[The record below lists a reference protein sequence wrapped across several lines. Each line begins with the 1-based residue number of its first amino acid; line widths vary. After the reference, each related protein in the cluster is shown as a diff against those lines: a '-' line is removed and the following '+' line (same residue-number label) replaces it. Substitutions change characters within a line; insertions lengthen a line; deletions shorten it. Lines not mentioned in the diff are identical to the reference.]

1 MTQQQ
6 ALVHSLGEQR
16 LILAD
21 WFVATSAEIVLS
33 THRVE
38 EALTLAEEA
47 VTYAHSVDGKYA
59 EGLAQRVWGQALAAL
74 TPAHWDEVEEHMT
87 SSLQAF
93 EACEMLPE
101 IARTHR
107 TCGLLC
113 CDRHDLT
120 SAHAHLEKAATIFE
134 ACGLTNEQERTRR
147 MITGVN

>member
-107 TCGLLC
+107 TWGLLKKSPRGMYAEC
-113 CDRHDLT
+113 SQVEYAQPRRKAWVIT
-120 SAHAHLEKAATIFE
+120 SYRATVI
-134 ACGLTNEQERTRR
+134 LLIPQ
-147 MITGVN
+147 